1 MVLPLI
7 VISNCS
13 NGAIST
19 NKIAQNNETD
29 ILLNVALN
37 PNDQIF
43 SFKACELY

>member
-43 SFKACELY
+43 SFKA